1 MEQQLINELNQRIIK
16 QFEEKEKDLQ
26 LKIDTFNEYL
36 DNEKL
41 TDDLLENL
49 KEIIS
54 DMRNAKNKISRQIK
68 RMKEKNQK
76 GISLIKN
83 TDKRYKNILTD
94 SKYERAFDFVENN
107 GKNVEKRIDRL
118 EDLSDKIN
126 SDSKIGISVKNNL
139 EKRISNLKNKKG
151 KIQNRQT
158 KIIDLAT
165 KEKLNSYIKNIK
177 KADTISSLLLKTS
190 EKSIEKQSKI
200 DILSKEKEELTNMK
214 KQLFSGNLIDKGL
227 GVRVLFNEKLT
238 EGKIKA
244 LQTKKGVIDFAN
256 KQLIKSGVKAP
267 LIEKMKN
274 KVISFSKNIGNSL
287 KTTAN
292 KVTEFF
298 ELPPEP
304 IKTK

>member
-54 DMRNAKNKISRQIK
+54 DMRSAKNKISRQIK

-214 KQLFSGNLIDKGL
+214 KQLFSGNLVDKGL

-244 LQTKKGVIDFAN
+244 LQTKKGVIDFTN

>member
-54 DMRNAKNKISRQIK
+54 DIRNAKNKISRQIK

-76 GISLIKN
+76 GMSLIKN

-214 KQLFSGNLIDKGL
+214 KQLFSGNLVDKGL

>member
-54 DMRNAKNKISRQIK
+54 DIRNAKNKISRQIK

-76 GISLIKN
+76 GMSLIKN

-94 SKYERAFDFVENN
+94 SKYQRAFDFVENN

-214 KQLFSGNLIDKGL
+214 KQLFSGNLVDKGL

-244 LQTKKGVIDFAN
+244 LQTKKGVIDFTN